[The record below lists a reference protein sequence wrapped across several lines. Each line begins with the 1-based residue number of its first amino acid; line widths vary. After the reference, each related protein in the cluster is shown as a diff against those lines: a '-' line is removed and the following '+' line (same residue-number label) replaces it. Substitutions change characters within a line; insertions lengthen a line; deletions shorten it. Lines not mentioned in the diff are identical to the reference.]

1 MYVAQSVGKWLM
13 ENAGFSYEIS
23 HKGSPTDNHR
33 LIMKNVEKLEK
44 VQHKLDAESVH
55 LQKKSFAYP
64 ATHHKFY
71 FEVKHSQLPVC
82 VVLFQ
87 VSGIIYANFEQLQQS
102 TNNQNKQNGVL
113 VQYPLCNFA
122 NQSGIQS
129 FP

>member
-1 MYVAQSVGKWLM
+1 M

-55 LQKKSFAYP
+55 LQRKSFAYP

-113 VQYPLCNFA
+113 VQYPLCNFPT
-122 NQSGIQS
+122 NQEYKASLRDQRLPRG
-129 FP
+129 F